1 MSRIAAVAS
10 GLQAACLLARGRAD
24 GLRQLEP
31 DMASAARSFWAIP
44 IALPPMVALRFA
56 DWAANG
62 GMPANAGRL
71 LTLDLL
77 VYLVSW
83 LAFAVFSA
91 RVAERIGRSARWP
104 WFISIWNW
112 CNVVGNTMLLGG
124 MVPRLLGAPS
134 MLDQAAEVVVVG
146 WALWLEWY
154 ATRLAL
160 GVGPLLAAWFVMLD
174 QMIVLAFTLAARSM
188 VAG

>member
-1 MSRIAAVAS
+1 MGIAN
-10 GLQAACLLARGRAD
+10 GLAAACQLARGRAE

-44 IALPPMVALRFA
+44 LALPPMIALRFA
-56 DWAANG
+56 DWANSG

-71 LTLDLL
+71 LLTDAM

-91 RVAERIGRSARWP
+91 RVAERVGRGARWP

-112 CNVVGNTMLLGG
+112 CNVVGNTMLLAG

-134 MLDQAAEVVVVG
+134 VLDQVAEVVVVG

-160 GVGPLLAAWFVMLD
+160 GIGPLLGAWFVVLD
-174 QMIVLAFTLAARSM
+174 QMIVLAFTLAAQSF
-188 VAG
+188 AGG